1 MTALLDLVATG
12 ARTPLGLSSEHSAAA
27 VRAGISR
34 LREYPFVS
42 VTGELLVLAADPKLR
57 FTLEGRERLLPM
69 VQGVLDEVL
78 SKLGDRAPSGG
89 YQIFLALPE
98 ARPGFSDSDAAWLAD
113 GVCTHCVS
121 AGIQF
126 SVDLAGR
133 GHAGAVSAIERAVK
147 ESARRPDT
155 LFLVIGADSYNQTDT
170 FMWLESR
177 LQFAQPGV
185 RGGFFPGEGVGCLA
199 LASARLRNTLGLPCL
214 ASLSGVG
221 TAQETLLRDSDTG
234 SFGVGMA
241 EAVVRAASGLRLPQ
255 EGADTVY
262 SDINGERYRSEE
274 FGFMAMRAYAAMK
287 TLSYEAPSD
296 LWGDVGAAFPC
307 LAATLAAQS
316 FARSYAAGPRAL
328 VMAGSESGLR
338 GAMILQGPEVK

>member
-1 MTALLDLVATG
+1 MTALVDVVATG
-12 ARTPLGLSSEHSAAA
+12 ARTPLGLSAEHSAAA
-27 VRAGISR
+27 VRAGVSR

-42 VTGELLVLAADPKLR
+42 DTGELLVLAADPKLR
-57 FTLEGRERLLPM
+57 FALEGRERLLPM
-69 VQGVLDEVL
+69 VESVLDEVL
-78 SKLGDRAPSGG
+78 AKLGHSAPSGG
-89 YQIFLALPE
+89 YQILLALPE
-98 ARPGFSDSDAAWLAD
+98 ARPGFSDADAAWLAD
-113 GVCTHCVS
+113 GTREHLGT
-121 AGIQF
+121 AGIQAP
-126 SVDLAGR
+126 VDLSGR
-133 GHAGAVSAIERAVK
+133 GHAGAISAVERVVQ

-155 LFLVIGADSYNQTDT
+155 LFLVIGADSYNHTDT

-199 LASARLRNTLGLPCL
+199 LATARLRNSLGVPCL
-214 ASLSGVG
+214 ASLSGAG

-234 SFGVGMA
+234 SFGVGMSN
-241 EAVVRAASGLRLPQ
+241 AVLGAAAGLRLPK
-255 EGADTVY
+255 EAADTVY

-274 FGFMAMRAYAAMK
+274 FGFMAMRAYAAVK

-307 LAATLAAQS
+307 LAAMLAAQS
-316 FARSYAAGPRAL
+316 FVRGYAAGPRAL

-338 GAMILQGPEVK
+338 GAMVLQDASVS

>member
-1 MTALLDLVATG
+1 MTTLLDVVATG
-12 ARTPLGLSSEHSAAA
+12 ARTPLGLSADHSAAA
-27 VRAGISR
+27 VRAGVSR

-42 VTGELLVLAADPKLR
+42 KTGELLVLAADPKLR

-69 VQGVLDEVL
+69 VESALDEVL
-78 SKLGDRAPSGG
+78 LKLGDKAPRGG
-89 YQIFLALPE
+89 YQLLLALPE
-98 ARPGFSDSDAAWLAD
+98 ARPGFSDSDAAWLTD
-113 GVCTHCVS
+113 GIRKHMGT
-121 AGIQF
+121 AGIQAP
-126 SVDLAGR
+126 VDVAGR
-133 GHAGAVSAIERAVK
+133 GHAGAISAIERVVQ

-155 LFLVIGADSYNQTDT
+155 LFLVIGADSYNNTDT

-185 RGGFFPGEGVGCLA
+185 RSGFFPGEGVGCLA
-199 LASARLRNTLGLPCL
+199 VTSARMRNTLGLSSL
-214 ASLSGVG
+214 ASVTGIG
-221 TAQETLLRDSDTG
+221 TAQESLLRDSDTG

-241 EAVVRAASGLRLPQ
+241 EAVVRAATGLRLPQ

-307 LAATLAAQS
+307 LAAVLAVQS
-316 FARSYAAGPRAL
+316 FARGYAAGPRAL
-328 VMAGSESGLR
+328 VIAGSESGLR
-338 GAMILQGPEVK
+338 GAMILQGPEVN

>member
-1 MTALLDLVATG
+1 MTALADVVATG
-12 ARTPLGLSSEHSAAA
+12 ARTPLGLTAEHSAAA
-27 VRAGISR
+27 VRAGVSR

-57 FTLEGRERLLPM
+57 FALEGRERLLPM
-69 VQGVLDEVL
+69 VKSVIDEVL
-78 SKLGDRAPSGG
+78 AKLGDKTPRGG
-89 YQIFLALPE
+89 YQVFVALPE
-98 ARPGFSDSDAAWLAD
+98 ARPGFSDGDAAWLAD
-113 GVCTHCVS
+113 GIRKHLGTV
-121 AGIQF
+121 GIQAT
-126 SVDLAGR
+126 VDVAGR
-133 GHAGAVSAIERAVK
+133 GHAGAIAAIERVVQ
-147 ESARRPDT
+147 ESVRRPDT
-155 LFLVIGADSYNQTDT
+155 LFLVIGADSYNHTDT

-185 RGGFFPGEGVGCLA
+185 RAGFFPGEGVGCLA
-199 LASARLRNTLGLPCL
+199 LTSARLRNILGLPCL
-214 ASLSGVG
+214 ASVSGAG

-241 EAVVRAASGLRLPQ
+241 EAVLRAASGLRLPQ

-287 TLSYEAPSD
+287 DLTYEAPSD

-307 LAATLAAQS
+307 LAAVLAAQS
-316 FARSYAAGPRAL
+316 FVRGYAPGPRAL

-338 GAMILQGPEVK
+338 GAMVLQDASVS